1 MVMEHRVPFLAQL
14 LSRAFIIAGLF
25 AMNCG
30 KEKMN
35 IVVEVVLLS
44 LIMKAMILLLMATV
58 VAFLSNLMV
67 MIEP

>member
-1 MVMEHRVPFLAQL
+1 MVMEHRVHFLAQL
-14 LSRAFIIAGLF
+14 LSRVSIIAGLF

-30 KEKMN
+30 EEEMN

-44 LIMKAMILLLMATV
+44 LITKAMIFFLMTMVVEILSKLMA
-58 VAFLSNLMV
+58 

>member
-1 MVMEHRVPFLAQL
+1 
-14 LSRAFIIAGLF
+14 
-25 AMNCG
+25 MNCG
-30 KEKMN
+30 EEKMD

-44 LIMKAMILLLMATV
+44 LIMKAMILLLMSTV